1 MSISQCGGLVGALD
15 KSVNNVSAISG
26 MYTKRS
32 PYLARFKNLDHEE
45 SLSMTPHS
53 LGKSENIGEQKSR
66 GTTSVDNHNDQM
78 RNTASATNLTSS
90 QLDLQLN
97 NQKHQAL

>member
-32 PYLARFKNLDHEE
+32 PYLARFKNMDHEE
-45 SLSMTPHS
+45 SLSMTPQS
-53 LGKSENIGEQKSR
+53 LEKSENIGAQKSR
-66 GTTSVDNHNDQM
+66 AAAATDIHNEQ
-78 RNTASATNLTSS
+78 NKHGASSTHLTSS
-90 QLDLQLN
+90 
-97 NQKHQAL
+97 